1 MAGARRSGVGALLL
15 LAEVIRYVSTD
26 QPFGE
31 GTRAMVNAR
40 ADILVTDQSDRPAAA
55 VEVKNRQ
62 QLSPEVAAI
71 LRRNHS
77 VHGYLPSTPYYL
89 MLTQD
94 VGYLWTKLDPTRL
107 DAPPDYQFPLENVIQ
122 RYLKSAPM
130 RRLSEA
136 ELVLVILQWLIEL
149 TLELQPATEE
159 PERTLA
165 ATGFLSAIRGG
176 RVIAEAA
183 A

>member
-1 MAGARRSGVGALLL
+1 MM
-15 LAEVIRYVSTD
+15 T
-26 QPFGE
+26 
-31 GTRAMVNAR
+31 AR
-40 ADILVTDQSDRPAAA
+40 ADILVTDRSDRPVAA
-55 VEVKNRQ
+55 VEVKNQQ

-71 LRRNHS
+71 LRRNLA

-94 VGYLWTKLDPTRL
+94 VGYLWTNADPTRL
-107 DAPPDYQFPLENVIQ
+107 DTPPDYQLPLVNVIH

-130 RRLSEA
+130 RRLSGE

-159 PERTLA
+159 PELTLA
-165 ATGFLSAIRGG
+165 AAGFLSAIRGG